1 MRKLERHFV
10 EKVWGVDRL
19 PDVFGYRGDERM
31 GEVWFNPPAEMDSLL
46 VKWLFAS
53 ERLSV
58 QAHPSDAQAQ
68 AMGLGTAGK
77 SECWVITK
85 AEPGATI
92 AVGFQQPQT
101 VDAVREAALDGSIV
115 DMLEWH
121 EVSTGDAFYIPA
133 GTVHAIGGG
142 VSLIEVQQN
151 TDITFRLFDY
161 GRPRELH
168 LDQGLEVA
176 ATTPYPREL
185 RKRLGDEGLL
195 VDGPHFHLEAIDL
208 DDDGC
213 KPTLEGRV
221 ILIPFSGVT
230 QIEGASLLPGECA
243 IVEDI
248 KGSITGGKGTSLIAQ
263 PVVR

>member
-10 EKVWGVDRL
+10 DKVWGVDRL
-19 PDVFGYRGDERM
+19 PEVFGYRGDERM

-58 QAHPSDAQAQ
+58 QAHPSDEQAQ

-77 SECWVITK
+77 SECWVITH

-92 AVGFQQPQT
+92 AVGFREENT
-101 VDAVREAALDGSIV
+101 SEEVRAGALDGSIV

-121 EVSTGDAFYIPA
+121 EVSAGDAFYIPA

-151 TDITFRLFDY
+151 TDITFRLYDY

-168 LDQGLEVA
+168 LEQGMQVSS
-176 ATTPYPREL
+176 TSPYPREL

-195 VDGPHFHLEAIDL
+195 VDGPHFRLAAIDWET
-208 DDDGC
+208 G
-213 KPTLEGRV
+213 T
-221 ILIPFSGVT
+221 GVKA
-230 QIEGASLLPGECA
+230 IEGPAILVPYSGETRFDDQALIPGECA
-243 IVEDI
+243 FFEDFRGDEFG
-248 KGSITGGKGTSLIAQ
+248 GSGITLIAQ
-263 PVVR
+263 PKAV